1 MMTAALIIGAV
12 VVVIPF
18 WRLFPRMGY
27 PSYYALAMLL
37 PFINIGLLYYV
48 AFLDWPIQRAAP
60 PPAAKWS

>member
-1 MMTAALIIGAV
+1 V